1 MIDQLTTGGGAQ
13 PTHGSF
19 NTLGYSD
26 SKSLINLRDVKDDP
40 QCDPAGRDR
49 PILKSVLDAGDA
61 HCGNWSKSPCPNL
74 MATPS
79 ISLSVYQSARKKNQE
94 GRTKQYSFIGIGANH
109 LTEDHSENCI
119 KLKNT

>member
-1 MIDQLTTGGGAQ
+1 MSWPIIDQLETGGGAQ

-26 SKSLINLRDVKDDP
+26 SKSLINLRDVNNDP

-49 PILKSVLDAGDA
+49 HIHKSVLDAGDA
-61 HCGNWSKSPCPNL
+61 HCGNMFKSPCPNL

-79 ISLSVYQSARKKNQE
+79 VSLSVYQSARKMNQK
-94 GRTKQYSFIGIGANH
+94 GLTKQYSAVGIGANH
-109 LTEDHSENCI
+109 LTEDHSENCF
-119 KLKNT
+119 